1 MDNNNVLKTASK
13 VVYKSY
19 MMPIFFL
26 IFGIVFVIG
35 LIWYICRM
43 AMNTASNACD
53 RLSKQER
60 VTTLSSISTKDFRY
74 KLPLHSFMI
83 KTSYNSCATGPF
95 KHSWVDLCALTS
107 VISQGCR
114 VLDFEVYNIHDEPAV
129 AASSTT
135 EFYEKGTYNSIPFG
149 DVIQCIAEN
158 AFTPSKCP
166 NSNDPLFLNFRIKSA
181 NKDIYNKMALA
192 LEKLDDRMLSSEYS
206 YEYLKDKTSS
216 NLSNVSVHKLIGK
229 VIVMVDTKTIQ
240 IQDSKLYEYVNI
252 AGNSMFMRIMDNE
265 TIQHDNQSETID
277 FNKCQ
282 ITMSTPVLADRAV
295 NYDATIMK
303 SYGVQMIAM
312 CFQTNYANDV
322 NLQVYIQWFND
333 ARSAF
338 LIKPLRLRGVCQE
351 VVESTVVIPEE
362 NSYAPKIIE
371 TPLVKLEL

>member
-1 MDNNNVLKTASK
+1 MDTKDVLKTASMD
-13 VVYKSY
+13 S
-19 MMPIFFL
+19 MMPIFFM
-26 IFGIVFVIG
+26 IFGIVVVLG
-35 LIWYICRM
+35 LIWYIRQL
-43 AMNTASNACD
+43 AMNTASNACY
-53 RLSKQER
+53 RLSEQER
-60 VTTLSSISTKDFRY
+60 VTTLSSISYTDTMY
-74 KLPLHSFMI
+74 ELPLHSYMI

-95 KHSWVDLCALTS
+95 KRSWVDLCALTS

>member
-1 MDNNNVLKTASK
+1 
-13 VVYKSY
+13 
-19 MMPIFFL
+19 
-26 IFGIVFVIG
+26 
-35 LIWYICRM
+35 M
-43 AMNTASNACD
+43 AMNTASNACNK
-53 RLSKQER
+53 LSKQDR
-60 VTTLSSISTKDFRY
+60 QTTLSSISTKDDKY
-74 KLPLHSFMI
+74 NLPLHSFMI

-114 VLDFEVYNIHDEPAV
+114 VLDFEVYNIHNEPAV

-135 EFYEKGTYNSIPFG
+135 EFYEKGTYNSIPIG
-149 DVIQCIAEN
+149 DVIQCIADN

-181 NKDIYNKMALA
+181 HKDIYNKIAVA

-206 YEYLKDKTSS
+206 YEYLKDKGSS
-216 NLSNVSVHKLIGK
+216 NLSNVSLHKLIGK
-229 VIVMVDTKTIQ
+229 VIIMVDTKTIQ
-240 IQDSKLYEYVNI
+240 IQDSKLFEYVNI

-282 ITMSTPVLADRAV
+282 ITLSTPVLADRAV

-338 LIKPLRLRGVCQE
+338 LLKQLSLRGVCQE
-351 VVESTVVIPEE
+351 VIESTVVIPEKDL
-362 NSYAPKIIE
+362 YAPKTIE
-371 TPLVKLEL
+371 TPLVKLKL